1 MLWLTAASRM
11 QLPVQYREVLEEDPN
26 VGGKCIQVVLLTA
39 KR

>member
-1 MLWLTAASRM
+1 M